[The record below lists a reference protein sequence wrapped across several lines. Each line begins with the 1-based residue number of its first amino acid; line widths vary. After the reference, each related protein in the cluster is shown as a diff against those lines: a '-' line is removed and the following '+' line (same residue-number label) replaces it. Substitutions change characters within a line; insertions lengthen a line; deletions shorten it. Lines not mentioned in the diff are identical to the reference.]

1 MAGPAGFERVPGTQG
16 RAGKIYKERS
26 VLPFRLDPFLWA
38 CLLLLPLFTHADI
51 LQRTFL
57 CGRVIVREPVV
68 FTHHSWRFG
77 IWAKSRAS
85 GKEKEHKTGVTF
97 SFTLSGCARVLLFF
111 IFYSFVGA
119 PGLLCIWLGAVFLL
133 V

>member
-1 MAGPAGFERVPGTQG
+1 MDVSPGHREG
-16 RAGKIYKERS
+16 RAKYIKRGAFSLSVFIRS
-26 VLPFRLDPFLWA
+26 YGLVYYYYHFSPMPTFYNV
-38 CLLLLPLFTHADI
+38 
-51 LQRTFL
+51 TFL